1 MGLPNVSPRPPLD
14 PLPNG
19 SNWFDKGTGED
30 LSELD
35 FFLKASEPTVR
46 TSDCSESEGGE
57 SLSSR
62 SRRFMVRAVEV
73 GTPQGSKSPKTDF
86 WGATGLKGV
95 VVCEGLRRGDVGVLS
110 FSPPSEP
117 KRISVGELSAEGG
130 RGLGWLSAITPVR
143 LPPLVVTWG

>member
-1 MGLPNVSPRPPLD
+1 MGLPNVSPRPALD

-35 FFLKASEPTVR
+35 FFLNASEPTVR

-57 SLSSR
+57 RLSSR

-73 GTPQGSKSPKTDF
+73 GPPQGSKSPKTDL
-86 WGATGLKGV
+86 WGPTGLKVAV
-95 VVCEGLRRGDVGVLS
+95 VWGGLRRGEVRVVS
-110 FSPPSEP
+110 SSPPTEP
-117 KRISVGELSAEGG
+117 KRISFGELGSAVGG
-130 RGLGWLSAITPVR
+130 CVVGWLSATAPVM
-143 LPPLVVTWG
+143 LPPLLVT